1 MEVIFIKRY
10 VVEFGYGVDL
20 HGQDVNKA
28 AQKAVK
34 DAISHKAWSFNSKRW
49 GVFSCGW
56 VCRQDIKS

>member
-1 MEVIFIKRY
+1 VIFIKRY

-49 GVFSCGW
+49 
-56 VCRQDIKS
+56 KP